1 MSGRGVI
8 PWGAVLAA
16 LLALAGQGGAAL
28 PLAELDARFMPS
40 EEPVCMEYEVGYRL
54 LNIELSHVARVE
66 ATTTIGTWTHRV
78 TNEKVPALFLDMR
91 VDSPDNG
98 MPGHRNRISIHDR
111 IVAVLTVP
119 GMQALVFAKATDESL
134 RPLIRASEMRATSV
148 YDTQSGRLEYEHRNL
163 KSGVVVTNLANPEA
177 LLELSRRVHPVMQ
190 FLVEQYQHPTPDA
203 ATSDNGRIVA
213 NIDGKVAALR
223 IQTHGERS
231 PSCLAR
237 QRLQSMCIRP
247 VAEKGSAVRPRDFQ
261 AWSVSFDALASLL
274 GDAALRDAA
283 GRAPAKTVVPLVMD
297 YELALGVVRVT
308 MKSVHVGRPEGVG
321 VPRLS
326 GGETSRTG
334 G

>member
-1 MSGRGVI
+1 MRGWCLVKKGLF
-8 PWGAVLAA
+8 PTA
-16 LLALAGQGGAAL
+16 LLALAARAFADI
-28 PLAELDARFMPS
+28 PLAELDARFSPVDA
-40 EEPVCMEYEVGYRL
+40 PVCMQYEVGYRL
-54 LNIELSHVARVE
+54 MNIELSQVAKVE
-66 ATTTIGTWTHRV
+66 ATTTIGTWNHRV
-78 TNEKVPALFLDMR
+78 TGEKIPALFLDMR

-98 MPGHRNRISIHDR
+98 IPGHRNRISIHDR

-134 RPLIRASEMRATSV
+134 RPLIRTSEMRATSV
-148 YDTQSGRLEYEHRNL
+148 YDTQSGRLEYEYRNL
-163 KSGVVVTNLANPEA
+163 KNGAVVTNLANPEA
-177 LLELSRRVHPVMQ
+177 LLELSRRVYPVMQ
-190 FLVEQYQHPTPDA
+190 FLVEQYGHPTPDA

-247 VAEKGSAVRPRDFQ
+247 VAERGSTVRPRDFQ
-261 AWSVSFDALASLL
+261 AWSVSFDALAGLL
-274 GDAALRDAA
+274 GDAALREAA
-283 GRAPAKTVVPLVMD
+283 DRAPAKTVVPLVMD

-308 MKSVHVGRPEGVG
+308 MKSVHVGRPEGG
-321 VPRLS
+321 GAPRLS
-326 GGETSRTG
+326 GGEKSKTG